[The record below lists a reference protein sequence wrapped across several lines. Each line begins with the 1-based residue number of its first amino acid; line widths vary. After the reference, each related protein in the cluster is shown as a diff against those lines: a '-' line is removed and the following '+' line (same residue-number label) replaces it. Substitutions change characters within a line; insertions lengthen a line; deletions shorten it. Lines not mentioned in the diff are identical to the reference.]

1 MEDYKPVIPFFAD
14 SFINAFV
21 LNGLVM
27 SAVTVIS
34 LSIRDKQRGDHASFW
49 DYMTVF
55 LATFISALAV
65 YAIFFILDK
74 ITELL
79 LSFK

>member
-1 MEDYKPVIPFFAD
+1 MMEDYKPVIPFFAD

-55 LATFISALAV
+55 
-65 YAIFFILDK
+65 
-74 ITELL
+74 
-79 LSFK
+79 